1 MTSGRFGH
9 AIADGER
16 ISFIVPVEGGAAGDL
31 AVSDDP
37 TATARV
43 VDYATAGEL
52 PAAGELEL
60 AVRVRDEE
68 ELEQALE
75 ELDPELFVLAGGLE
89 EVLDLLAEVPAGKLA
104 IAELPATT
112 SEQIEELERAGMD
125 AVIVRDREL
134 L

>member
-1 MTSGRFGH
+1 MTGGRFGH
-9 AIADGER
+9 AIADGEG
-16 ISFIVPVEGGAAGDL
+16 ISLIVDVQGGGAGDL

-37 TATARV
+37 AATARV
-43 VDYATAGEL
+43 VDF
-52 PAAGELEL
+52 AAAVAQPGGDDLEL

-75 ELDPELFVLAGGLE
+75 QLDPELFVLAGGLE
-89 EVLDLLAEVPAGKLA
+89 QVLDLLAEVPAGKLA